1 MKGLKKAK
9 PVRSTLQLA
18 KASVRDR
25 DVAHIGPRGPGNIG
39 NSRGLWHIAP
49 RGRPLPKPTLGSTV
63 GGKYKLL
70 RALGEGGMGTVY
82 EVEHLLTHKRA
93 AIKWVHPQT
102 GSSDSAHDRLL
113 HEARATSRIH
123 HRNVVDVYDVLRED
137 DAVCLVMQLLVG
149 EPLSDLIARGPMPF
163 TEFVALLL
171 PAMRGVAAAHAAG
184 VIHRDIKPDNIFLTK
199 ESGQPEIVPK
209 VIDFGISKVFDPKSP
224 HQLTRSGITMGTPKY
239 VSYEQLLGARDV
251 DGRADVYAF
260 GVMLYEAITGEPP
273 YRAGTFGEQAV
284 AFAMSVPARPSVLRP
299 QIPAALDVVVY
310 RAIAKEREQRVGSI
324 EALITELEPF
334 LDARA
339 YPEPMLAFVENKA
352 RRLSGA
358 PEPHEPTA
366 PAMATPSSKR
376 SEEVPELRRLSPT
389 PRAPVSLATPV
400 QVGRGRLPR
409 TRHASAV
416 VLACAAALLG
426 LLVWWFQVP
435 RQHPASLPAAHA
447 ESVAHREVPP
457 QVPVPRPKPVDSAS
471 TAAESMPPIAATRP
485 LTLQAGPAQRAPRTE
500 AAPAGRVARKAPAA
514 QRPEATNS
522 AARSQQ
528 AAPRQESPFTPT
540 KVDPVVPETHRAG
553 RLARDE
559 F

>member
-1 MKGLKKAK
+1 M
-9 PVRSTLQLA
+9 
-18 KASVRDR
+18 
-25 DVAHIGPRGPGNIG
+25 
-39 NSRGLWHIAP
+39 
-49 RGRPLPKPTLGSTV
+49 PKPTLGSTV

-82 EVEHLLTHKRA
+82 EVEHVLTHKRA

-149 EPLSDLIARGPMPF
+149 EPLSELIARGPMPF
-163 TEFVALLL
+163 TDFIALLL

-199 ESGQPEIVPK
+199 EPGQPEVVPK
-209 VIDFGISKVFDPKSP
+209 VIDFGISKVFDAASP
-224 HQLTRSGITMGTPKY
+224 NQLTRSGITMGTPKY

-260 GVMLYEAITGEPP
+260 GVMLYEALTGEPP

-310 RAIAKEREQRVGSI
+310 RAIAKERDQRIGSV

-334 LDARA
+334 LHARS
-339 YPEPMLAFVENKA
+339 YPEPIQAFVETRA

-358 PEPHEPTA
+358 PLPHDTTA
-366 PAMATPSSKR
+366 PAVATPASKR
-376 SEEVPELRRLSPT
+376 SDEVPELSRLSPT
-389 PRAPVSLATPV
+389 PRAPVPIATPV
-400 QVGRGRLPR
+400 QVAGRRPKTKL
-409 TRHASAV
+409 ASAV
-416 VLACAAALLG
+416 VLACAATLLG
-426 LLVWWFQVP
+426 LLVWRFQVP
-435 RQHPASLPAAHA
+435 RPHAASLPAAHA
-447 ESVAHREVPP
+447 EPGLPRPAPV
-457 QVPVPRPKPVDSAS
+457 QVPQQPAKIRIESPSAQVTEQLALPPVDSPPEVALSRPWVPQAGTAPGAS
-471 TAAESMPPIAATRP
+471 RTHGPRAETTMRTGKSAPAATSTQALDAPPAEAPSAAESGANEPP
-485 LTLQAGPAQRAPRTE
+485 LTPI
-500 AAPAGRVARKAPAA
+500 
-514 QRPEATNS
+514 
-522 AARSQQ
+522 
-528 AAPRQESPFTPT
+528 
-540 KVDPVVPETHRAG
+540 KVDPAVPETHRAG